1 MNMRRLYET
10 TIIINAA
17 LEDTDVETVITRM
30 QEYVENNGGKIVE
43 MNRWGR
49 RRLAYPINKKFNG
62 FYLHCIF
69 EAPAATIPLLERFFV
84 LEENIIRHLTLL
96 LPQEMREHRAQRELH
111 YAKLEEQENASA
123 EDSIAEDDA
132 DKAPETEET
141 VENNG

>member
-10 TIIINAA
+10 TVIINAA
-17 LEDTDVETVITRM
+17 LEDADTETVITRM
-30 QEYVENNGGKIVE
+30 QEYIENNGGSITE

-84 LEENIIRHLTLL
+84 LEENVIRHLTLL
-96 LPQEMREHRAQRELH
+96 LSQEMREHRSQRELH
-111 YAKLEEQENASA
+111 YAKLEEASKEAENEDGEKSTEDAPEAQAETENA
-123 EDSIAEDDA
+123 
-132 DKAPETEET
+132 
-141 VENNG
+141 

>member
-1 MNMRRLYET
+1 MDMRRLYET

-17 LEDTDVETVITRM
+17 LEDNDVETVITRM
-30 QEYVENNGGKIVE
+30 QEYLENNGGKVVE

-96 LPQEMREHRAQRELH
+96 LAPEMREHRTQRELH
-111 YAKLEEQENASA
+111 YAKLAEQENAAA
-123 EDSIAEDDA
+123 EEAEKGE
-132 DKAPETEET
+132 KAPQTEET
-141 VENNG
+141 AESNG